1 MIFYKEFSNMFNMF
15 LQPID
20 TYCKLSHDFSPLTPR
35 TSGSKAA
42 GVESFYQIIYQHWE
56 APLKELHLARLA
68 SAKSKGSG
76 DLSDGLVVIPD
87 DDDNLESLESKS
99 LEQASL
105 WNKQWW
111 VWFSW
116 KEGEGFNAGV
126 AKTLRHEHRLCTQSP
141 WSSTSACNTWDF
153 EFWVWRQDGYDPVT
167 RMIHSNPILEIDDP
181 DFEKLAWFFLKRMM
195 L

>member
-1 MIFYKEFSNMFNMF
+1 MFNMF

-99 LEQASL
+99 LEQAM
-105 WNKQWW
+105 QGII
-111 VWFSW
+111 V
-116 KEGEGFNAGV
+116 EGV
-126 AKTLRHEHRLCTQSP
+126 IVL
-141 WSSTSACNTWDF
+141 D
-153 EFWVWRQDGYDPVT
+153 DGYDSPEKKVKDSMQELPKPFHMNIDYVLNPPGLPHRLQHLRLFILSVT
-167 RMIHSNPILEIDDP
+167 PGWLWSSNSYDSQ
-181 DFEKLAWFFLKRMM
+181 
-195 L
+195 